1 MGSVDREDVSQV
13 TGICIKCQACIKSCP
28 NGAKYF
34 TDEAVQSSGG
44 HHPGHHGRRVQPDA
58 ETVLRRA
65 AGAQQGKSL
74 FYSIRRN
81 YVIS

>member
-1 MGSVDREDVSQV
+1 MRGLHLE
-13 TGICIKCQACIKSCP
+13 
-28 NGAKYF
+28 YF

-65 AGAQQGKSL
+65 AGAQQGRKAPETGSRGRPAGTE
-74 FYSIRRN
+74 IAG
-81 YVIS
+81 I